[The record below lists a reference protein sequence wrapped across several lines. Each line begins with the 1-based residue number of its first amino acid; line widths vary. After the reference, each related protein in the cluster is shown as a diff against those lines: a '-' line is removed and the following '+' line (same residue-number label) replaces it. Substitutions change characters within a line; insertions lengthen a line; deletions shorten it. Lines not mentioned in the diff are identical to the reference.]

1 MLLKIVLLRRCNKS
15 KMVYL
20 GNFFSKMRKSHFPTE
35 QFIFSQ
41 GDFLKQH
48 EAFPAPCF
56 TLLTPKFDNICWCPS
71 QVCINYLA
79 WSLPYRFPRSTLGS
93 AQANHHPTDSS
104 CAGQPGFPVF
114 HTSGVRWS
122 HPLPGEPWVRDILP
136 QGTRSS
142 MLRCTLSGS
151 HLFWDGC
158 HQFVPLWFLIPSPPC
173 SSWAHQEAAI
183 GMLE

>member
-104 CAGQPGFPVF
+104 CAGQPGFPLF

-122 HPLPGEPWVRDILP
+122 HPLPGEPWVHDILP

-142 MLRCTLSGS
+142 VLRCTLSRS

-158 HQFVPLWFLIPSPPC
+158 HQFVPLWSLIPSPPC